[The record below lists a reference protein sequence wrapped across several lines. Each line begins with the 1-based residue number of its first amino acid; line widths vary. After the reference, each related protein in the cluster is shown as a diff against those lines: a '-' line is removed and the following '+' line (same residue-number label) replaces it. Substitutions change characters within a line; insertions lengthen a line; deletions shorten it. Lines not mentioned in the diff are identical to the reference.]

1 MFQSGDFVVMKKI
14 RTAVVR
20 CSYLVVC
27 LFVSTAI
34 ATAQVAVTTYHNDSY
49 RTGSNS
55 QETLLTPS
63 NVNVH
68 SFGKRATFAVQG
80 YVYAQ
85 PLYLPGLTIGG
96 TSHNVVFIAT
106 EHDQVYA
113 FDVNSGQQLWHTNFL
128 ATTGFRYIISSVSSG
143 DVGCGDLVPE
153 IGITGTPVID
163 TSTGTMYLVAKT
175 KVYDSVAHTTS
186 FFQTLHPLD
195 IKTGLD
201 KIAPVQVTATYPG
214 NGTGSVGGIL
224 TFDPLV
230 EGQRSALL
238 LLKGQVFV
246 AWASHCDLGA
256 YHGYLMSF
264 NEGTLARSGLYVD
277 TPNGYE
283 GGFWGGGAGPSADS
297 GGSIYVSTGNGKFDA
312 GPDLGD
318 SVLRLLWP
326 TIGRGIALADYFTPW
341 NQQTLDYNDSDF
353 GSGGA
358 MLIPD
363 QPGTT
368 YPHLL
373 VQVGKEGTIDLV
385 NRDNMGHWH
394 SGSDSQ
400 IVQTLPYA
408 IGGIWGS
415 PAFWN
420 NTVYFGGQ
428 YDHLKAYS
436 FDSHQEKLAYA
447 SESPQA
453 FNFPGST
460 PSISSN
466 GANNGIAWIIEN
478 DTYGGGNA
486 VLRAYD
492 ATNLG
497 NELYDSEQNP
507 GRDRVG
513 LAVKFTVPTVADGNV
528 FVGAENQ
535 VVQYRVIGR

>member
-1 MFQSGDFVVMKKI
+1 MFVHTEAFVIMRNI
-14 RTAVVR
+14 RAAVVR
-20 CSYLVVC
+20 CSCLIVC
-27 LFVSTAI
+27 WFVSCAL
-34 ATAQVAVTTYHNDSY
+34 AVAQVAVITYYNDSY

-63 NVNVH
+63 NVNVQ
-68 SFGKRATFAVQG
+68 SFGKRSTFAVQG

-113 FDVNSGQQLWHTNFL
+113 FDVSSGQQLWHTNFL
-128 ATTGFRYIISSVSSG
+128 ATTGFRYVISSVSSS

-163 TSTGTMYLVAKT
+163 TGTGTMYLVAKT

-186 FFQTLHPLD
+186 LVQTLHALD

-201 KIAPVQVTATYPG
+201 KVTPVQIAATYPG
-214 NGTGSVGGIL
+214 TGTGSVGGIL

-230 EGQRSALL
+230 EAQRSALL

-264 NEGTLARSGLYVD
+264 NEGTLVRSGLYVD

-297 GGSIYVSTGNGKFDA
+297 GGSIYVSTGNGKFDG
-312 GPDLGD
+312 GPDFGD

-394 SGSDSQ
+394 SGAIARLCKPFRTRLVAFGARPPSGITRCISADSM
-400 IVQTLPYA
+400 IT
-408 IGGIWGS
+408 
-415 PAFWN
+415 
-420 NTVYFGGQ
+420 
-428 YDHLKAYS
+428 
-436 FDSHQEKLAYA
+436 
-447 SESPQA
+447 
-453 FNFPGST
+453 
-460 PSISSN
+460 
-466 GANNGIAWIIEN
+466 
-478 DTYGGGNA
+478 
-486 VLRAYD
+486 
-492 ATNLG
+492 
-497 NELYDSEQNP
+497 
-507 GRDRVG
+507 
-513 LAVKFTVPTVADGNV
+513 
-528 FVGAENQ
+528 
-535 VVQYRVIGR
+535 

>member
-1 MFQSGDFVVMKKI
+1 MKTVSA
-14 RTAVVR
+14 RVLRRSCFAVW
-20 CSYLVVC
+20 LC
-27 LFVSTAI
+27 LSSAI
-34 ATAQVAVTTYHNDSY
+34 AMAQVAVTTYHNDNY

-55 QETLLTPS
+55 QEAILTVS
-63 NVNVH
+63 NVTTQ

-96 TSHNVVFIAT
+96 TSHNVVFVAT

-113 FDVNSGQQLWHTNFL
+113 FDVNSGQQLWRTNFL
-128 ATTGFRYIISSVSSG
+128 ATGGFRYVISPVSSG

-163 TSTGTMYLVAKT
+163 TATGTMYLVAKT
-175 KVYDSVAHTTS
+175 KVYDSLIHTTS
-186 FFQTLHPLD
+186 FYQTLHALD

-201 KIAPVQVTATYPG
+201 KVAPVPISATYPG

-230 EGQRSALL
+230 EAQRSSLL
-238 LLKGQVFV
+238 LLKGQVFIT
-246 AWASHCDLGA
+246 WASHCDLGA
-256 YHGYLMSF
+256 YHGYIMSF
-264 NEGTLARSGLYVD
+264 NESTLVRSGLYVD

-297 GGSIYVSTGNGKFDA
+297 GGSIYVSTGNGRYDG
-312 GPDLGD
+312 GPDFGD
-318 SVLRLLWP
+318 SVLRLIWP
-326 TIGRGIALADYFTPW
+326 TIGRGISLSDYFTPW
-341 NQQTLDYNDSDF
+341 NQQTLDYNDADF

-373 VQVGKEGTIDLV
+373 VLVGKEGTIDLV
-385 NRDNMGHWH
+385 NRDNMGHFH

-400 IVQTLPYA
+400 IVQTLQYA
-408 IGGIWGS
+408 IGGVWGS

-420 NTVYFGGQ
+420 NTAYFGGS
-428 YDHLKAYS
+428 YDHLRAFA
-436 FDSHQEKLAYA
+436 FDSHLEKL
-447 SESPQA
+447 SFSSDSPEY

-466 GANNGIAWIIEN
+466 GTSNGIAWIIEN

-497 NELYDSEQNP
+497 NELYNSEQNP
-507 GRDRVG
+507 GRDRLG
-513 LAVKFTVPTVADGNV
+513 LAVKFTVPTIADGHV
-528 FVGAENQ
+528 FAGAENQ
-535 VVQYRVIGR
+535 VVMYGLLGGQ

>member
-1 MFQSGDFVVMKKI
+1 MKN
-14 RTAVVR
+14 RYAAVVR
-20 CSYLVVC
+20 CSCFAVW
-27 LFVSTAI
+27 LFLSSTVAV
-34 ATAQVAVTTYHNDSY
+34 AQVAVTTYHNDSY
-49 RTGSNS
+49 RSGSNT
-55 QETLLTPS
+55 QETVLTLS
-63 NVNVH
+63 NVTMQ
-68 SFGKRATFAVQG
+68 SFGKRFTFAVQG

-96 TSHNVVFIAT
+96 TVHNVLFVAT

-113 FDVNSGQQLWHTNFL
+113 FDVNSGQQLWRTNFL
-128 ATTGFRYIISSVSSG
+128 SIAGIRYVISPVSSG

-153 IGITGTPVID
+153 IGITGTPAMD
-163 TSTGTMYLVAKT
+163 TTTGTMYLVAKT
-175 KVYDSVAHTTS
+175 KQYDTVTHTAS
-186 FFQTLHPLD
+186 FYQTLHALD
-195 IKTGLD
+195 VKTGLD
-201 KIAPVQVTATYPG
+201 KVASHIISATAHG
-214 NGTGSVGGIL
+214 NGTGSIGGIL

-230 EGQRSALL
+230 EAQRSALL
-238 LLKGQVFV
+238 LLNSQVV
-246 AWASHCDLGA
+246 IAWASHCDLGN
-256 YHGYLMSF
+256 YHGYVMSF
-264 NEGTLARSGLYVD
+264 NESNLLPRSVYVD

-283 GGFWGGGAGPSADS
+283 GGFWGGGAGPAADAAR
-297 GGSIYVSTGNGKFDA
+297 SIYLSTGNGHFD
-312 GPDLGD
+312 GMTDFGD
-318 SVLRLLWP
+318 SVLRLSWASTSASITLS
-326 TIGRGIALADYFTPW
+326 DYFTPW
-341 NQQTLDYNDSDF
+341 NQQTLDYNDTDF

-358 MLIPD
+358 MLLPD

-400 IVQTLPYA
+400 IVQTIPYA
-408 IGGIWGS
+408 IGGIWGA

-420 NTVYFGGQ
+420 NTAYFGGS
-428 YDHLKAYS
+428 YDRLKAFT
-436 FDSHQEKLAYA
+436 FDPHAEKLSYS
-447 SESPQA
+447 SESPEY

-460 PSISSN
+460 PSVSSN
-466 GANNGIAWIIEN
+466 ATNNGIVWIIEN

-497 NELYDSEQNP
+497 TELYNSEQNP

-513 LAVKFTVPTVADGNV
+513 LAVKFTVPTIADGSV

-535 VVQYRVIGR
+535 VVVYGLLGQ

>member
-1 MFQSGDFVVMKKI
+1 MRNMSARGL
-14 RTAVVR
+14 RYSCLAVG
-20 CSYLVVC
+20 LC
-27 LFVSTAI
+27 LGSTI
-34 ATAQVAVTTYHNDSY
+34 ALAQVAVTTYHNDSY
-49 RTGSNS
+49 RTGANT
-55 QETLLTPS
+55 QETTLTVS
-63 NVNVH
+63 NVTTQ

-85 PLYLPGLTIGG
+85 PLYMPGLTIGG
-96 TSHNVVFIAT
+96 TSHNVLFVAT
-106 EHDQVYA
+106 EHDQLYA
-113 FDVNSGQQLWHTNFL
+113 FDVNSGQQLWRTNFL
-128 ATTGFRYIISSVSSG
+128 ATSGFRYVISPVSSG

-163 TSTGTMYLVAKT
+163 STTGTMYLVAKT
-175 KVYDSVAHTTS
+175 KQYDSLTHTTS
-186 FFQTLHPLD
+186 FLQTLHALD

-201 KIAPVQVTATYPG
+201 KVPAVVVTATYPG
-214 NGTGSVGGIL
+214 TGTGSVGGIL

-230 EGQRSALL
+230 EAQRSGLL

-256 YHGYLMSF
+256 YHGYMMAF
-264 NEGTLARSGLYVD
+264 NETNLVRSGLYVD

-297 GGSIYVSTGNGKFDA
+297 GGSIYVSTGNGRYDG
-312 GPDLGD
+312 GPDFGD
-318 SVLRLLWP
+318 SVLRLTWP
-326 TIGRGIALADYFTPW
+326 SSLRGIALSDYFTPW
-341 NQQTLDYNDSDF
+341 NQQTLDANDADF

-358 MLIPD
+358 LLIPD
-363 QPGTT
+363 HPGTT

-385 NRDNMGHWH
+385 NRDNMGHFH

-400 IVQTLPYA
+400 IVQTMPYA

-420 NTVYFGGQ
+420 NTAYFGGS
-428 YDHLKAYS
+428 YDHLKAFA
-436 FDSHQEKLAYA
+436 FDPVSEKLAFG
-447 SESPQA
+447 SESPDF

-466 GANNGIAWIIEN
+466 GTSNGIAWIIQN

-497 NELYDSEQNP
+497 NELYNSEQNP

-513 LAVKFTVPTVADGNV
+513 LAVKFTVPTVADGHV
-528 FVGAENQ
+528 FAGAENQ
-535 VVQYRVIGR
+535 VVMYGLLGGR

>member
-1 MFQSGDFVVMKKI
+1 MKKMSA
-14 RTAVVR
+14 RALRCGSFAVW
-20 CSYLVVC
+20 
-27 LFVSTAI
+27 LFLSSSFALAQATVS
-34 ATAQVAVTTYHNDSY
+34 TYHNDTY
-49 RTGSNS
+49 RTGANT
-55 QETLLTPS
+55 QETILTTS
-63 NVNVH
+63 NVTTQ

-96 TSHNVVFIAT
+96 TAHNVLFIAT

-113 FDVNSGQQLWHTNFL
+113 FDVNSGQQLWRTNFL
-128 ATTGFRYIISSVSSG
+128 ATSGFRYVISSVSSG

-163 TSTGTMYLVAKT
+163 TATGTMYLVAKT
-175 KVYDSVAHTTS
+175 KVYDSLAHTTT
-186 FFQTLHPLD
+186 FYQTLHALD

-201 KIAPVQVTATYPG
+201 KVAPLPVSATYPG

-230 EGQRSALL
+230 EAQRSGLL

-256 YHGYLMSF
+256 YHGYIMSF
-264 NEGTLARSGLYVD
+264 NEATLVRSGIYVD

-297 GGSIYVSTGNGKFDA
+297 GGSIYVSTGNGKYDG
-312 GPDLGD
+312 GPDFGD
-318 SVLRLLWP
+318 SVLRLIWP
-326 TIGRGIALADYFTPW
+326 TVGRGISLSDYFTPW
-341 NQQTLDYNDSDF
+341 DQQTLDYNDADF

-358 MLIPD
+358 MLLPD

-373 VQVGKEGTIDLV
+373 VLVGKEGTIDLV
-385 NRDNMGHWH
+385 NRDNMGHFH
-394 SGSDSQ
+394 AGNDSQ

-420 NTVYFGGQ
+420 NTAYFGGS
-428 YDHLKAYS
+428 YDHLKGFA
-436 FDSHQEKLAYA
+436 FDSHQEKLSYS
-447 SESPQA
+447 SETPEY

-466 GANNGIAWIIEN
+466 GTSNGIVWIIEN

-497 NELYDSEQNP
+497 NELYNSEQNP

-513 LAVKFTVPTVADGNV
+513 LAVKFTVPTIADGHV
-528 FVGAENQ
+528 FAGAENQ
-535 VVQYRVIGR
+535 VVMYGLLGGR